1 MFVMARG
8 GGRGIGKKAGDSVVQ
23 PRRPRD
29 AEGNCIRCTNMSTL
43 RRNEVLDTLGRHKTD
58 LAIRYGITSLGV
70 FGSVARDEAD
80 DESDVDIVY
89 ETDFPNLFRTVRMK
103 RELEAILRRRVDV
116 VRWRERID
124 PRLKARIAREA
135 VYV

>member
-1 MFVMARG
+1 MM
-8 GGRGIGKKAGDSVVQ
+8 SVL
-23 PRRPRD
+23 
-29 AEGNCIRCTNMSTL
+29 S
-43 RRNEVLDTLGRHKTD
+43 RNEVLETLGRHK
-58 LAIRYGITSLGV
+58 AEFAVRYGITSLGV

-80 DESDVDIVY
+80 EESDVDIVY
-89 ETDFPNLFRTVRMK
+89 ETNAPNLFRTVRMK

-116 VRWRERID
+116 VRWRDRID